1 MQHEGSPVV
10 LPYLR
15 YLKCMVHDCSVIS
28 NTVFF
33 THLNKLF
40 FFLGVKGQGMAVN
53 RNPMGGN
60 TSTAGAASLAS
71 SEVEI
76 SQRSGQHEVYSM

>member
-1 MQHEGSPVV
+1 
-10 LPYLR
+10 
-15 YLKCMVHDCSVIS
+15 
-28 NTVFF
+28 
-33 THLNKLF
+33 
-40 FFLGVKGQGMAVN
+40 MAVN